1 MFVQDY
7 YIKKLSYTRTKH
19 PGEHFYRKEKE
30 PLSTQDEGLFSRFYT
45 VFRRFCLLQTLRHRD
60 GNGNGGT
67 DHGVVAHA

>member
-67 DHGVVAHA
+67 HHGVVAHA